1 VRPLP
6 SQRTV
11 EIETDIM
18 LDLGGDGLPVGYDIQ
33 HASEKVEFI
42 GRLILNSS

>member
-1 VRPLP
+1 
-6 SQRTV
+6 
-11 EIETDIM
+11 M

-42 GRLILNSS
+42 GRLILEQIPLPRPH